1 MNVVRLHSDV
11 LRRRVTSRIPTEHG
25 EFQLYLYTNGSDLK
39 EHVALV
45 CGEVSGKSHVLVRV
59 HSECFTGEVI
69 GSSRCDCREQLH
81 LAMQQIAEEGCGAL
95 VYLRQEGR
103 GIGLID
109 KLRAYNLQDQGYD
122 TVDANLLLGHQPDER
137 DYTIAA
143 LILDDLQ
150 VRSIRLLTN
159 NPLKITSLRTLGIR
173 VERQIPIHPTVNASN
188 VRYLLTKARRMHH
201 LLSIS
206 DIAALQ
212 DELAAVT
219 SWKGEVIPNPWN
231 NDRPS
236 YHARAH
242 RTSLYFTGTRAISIQ
257 EEGLSHVE
265 ASDVQVETLLSAIS
279 SGTESLIY
287 RGEFP
292 QDMPIDESIADLPGI
307 FAYPLKYGY
316 ATVGQVIATGSD
328 VDVEWEGRIVM
339 AFHPH
344 ESHFN
349 VPPDTLIPVPDDIP
363 VEDALFLPNM
373 ETAINFVMDGSPLV
387 GEHVVVFG
395 QGIVGLL
402 TASVLAHFPI
412 AKLITLDRHERR
424 RDASYELGT
433 TATLDPQDEDLQE
446 LLREHLPN
454 GADLTYELS
463 GSPIALDQALEAT
476 GYTGRIVVGSWYG
489 NKRASLNLGGRFHRS
504 RIRLISSQVSSIAP
518 RFAGR
523 WTKARRFETAWD
535 MIRQIRPSRFITHR
549 FPIEDAAHAY
559 QLLDQKPEEAIQVLF
574 TYQAQRGID

>member
-1 MNVVRLHSDV
+1 MEGSDV
-11 LRRRVTSRIPTEHG
+11 GALRRRVTSRIPTEYG
-25 EFQLYLYTNGSDLK
+25 DFQLYLYTNGSDVK

-45 CGEVSGKSHVLVRV
+45 RGDLSDKSHVLVRV

-81 LAMQQIAEEGCGAL
+81 LALQQIAEEGYGA
-95 VYLRQEGR
+95 VIYLRQEGR

-159 NPLKITSLRTLGIR
+159 NPLKIASLRDLGIR
-173 VERQIPIHPTVNASN
+173 VEEQIPVHPTVNASN
-188 VRYLLTKARRMHH
+188 VQYLLTKARRMHH

-206 DIAALQ
+206 DIVALH
-212 DELAAVT
+212 DELTTVT
-219 SWKGEVIPNPWN
+219 AWRGEVLPHLWDD
-231 NDRPS
+231 DRALGES
-236 YHARAH
+236 RAH
-242 RTSLYFTGTRAISIQ
+242 RTSLYFTGTRAVSIK
-257 EEGLSHVE
+257 EEELPSAGDE
-265 ASDVQVETLLSAIS
+265 DVLVQTLLSAIS
-279 SGTESLIY
+279 PGTESLIY

-292 QDMPIDESIADLPGI
+292 DDMPIDESIADLSGT

-316 ATVGQVIATGSD
+316 ATVGQVVTVGSD
-328 VDVEWEGRIVM
+328 VDAEWEGCVVM

-344 ESHFN
+344 ESHFTAS
-349 VPPDTLIPVPDDIP
+349 PDTLIPVPDDVP
-363 VEDALFLPNM
+363 VEDALFLSNM
-373 ETAINFVMDGSPLV
+373 ETAINFAMDGSPVV
-387 GEHVVVFG
+387 GEHVTVFG

-402 TASVLAHFPI
+402 TASVLAHFPV
-412 AKLITLDRHERR
+412 ASLITLDRHAQRR
-424 RDASYELGT
+424 HASYEVGA
-433 TATLDPQDEDLQE
+433 TASLDPEQENLQE

-463 GSPIALDQALEAT
+463 GSPSALDQALEAT
-476 GYTGRIVVGSWYG
+476 GYAGRVVVGSWYG
-489 NKRASLNLGGRFHRS
+489 SKLASLNLGGRFHRS

-518 RFAGR
+518 RFTGR

-549 FPIEDAAHAY
+549 FPIQEAARAY
-559 QLLDQKPEEAIQVLF
+559 ELLDQKPGEAIQVLF
-574 TYQAQRGID
+574 TY

>member
-1 MNVVRLHSDV
+1 MNVERSHAGA
-11 LRRRVTSRIPTEHG
+11 LRRRVTSHIPTEHG
-25 EFQLYLYTNGSDLK
+25 NFQLYLYTNGSDVK
-39 EHVALV
+39 EHAALV
-45 CGEVSGKSHVLVRV
+45 CGDVSGKSHVLVRV

-81 LAMQQIAEEGCGAL
+81 LALQQIAEEGCGAL

-159 NPLKITSLRTLGIR
+159 NPLKIASLRTLGIR
-173 VERQIPIHPTVNASN
+173 VEKQIPVHSTVNASN
-188 VRYLLTKARRMHH
+188 AHYLLTKARRMHH
-201 LLSIS
+201 VLSIS
-206 DIAALQ
+206 DIAALY
-212 DELAAVT
+212 DELAPVTAWRGAVLP
-219 SWKGEVIPNPWN
+219 SLRDD
-231 NDRPS
+231 DRAV
-236 YHARAH
+236 HKARDH
-242 RTSLYFTGTRAISIQ
+242 RTSLYFTGTRAVSIQ
-257 EEGLSHVE
+257 EEELPSVE
-265 ASDVQVETLLSAIS
+265 ADHVLVQTLLSAVS
-279 SGTESLIY
+279 PGTESLIY

-292 QDMPIDESIADLPGI
+292 EDMPIDESIADLSGT

-316 ATVGQVIATGSD
+316 ATVGQVVATGRE
-328 VDVEWEGRIVM
+328 VDAEWGGRVVM
-339 AFHPH
+339 GFHPH

-349 VPPDTLIPVPDDIP
+349 APPDTLIPVPDDIS
-363 VEDALFLPNM
+363 VEDALFLPTM

-387 GEHVVVFG
+387 GEHVAVFG

-402 TASVLAHFPI
+402 TAGVLAHFPI
-412 AKLITLDRHERR
+412 ASLITLDCHERR
-424 RDASYELGT
+424 RYASHELGT
-433 TATLDPQDEDLQE
+433 TASLDPEGGNLQE
-446 LLREHLPN
+446 LLREHLPD

-463 GSPIALDQALEAT
+463 GSPVALDQALEVT

-489 NKRASLNLGGRFHRS
+489 NKRTSLNLGGRFHRS

-535 MIRQIRPSRFITHR
+535 MIRQLRPSRFITHR
-549 FPIEDAAHAY
+549 FPIQEAAHAY
-559 QLLDQKPEEAIQVLF
+559 QLLDQQPGEAIQVLF
-574 TYQAQRGID
+574 TYQA